1 MAGMSMLV
9 LVVIIGVGLT
19 LLMALVIAVLLVLGA
34 RTSTQDV
41 TEEPLDT
48 QHSGPR
54 RQATKET
61 P

>member
-1 MAGMSMLV
+1 MLV